1 MVRRHNNHG
10 LLRFQ
15 HHGGREGGGGVSSQ
29 KWLIVLLGAFLLGS
43 ILSYVLF
50 SRDVSDQHVT
60 SNIMQEMRQEI
71 QALSERVEAIDV
83 RVSEEVKRIRG
94 SVKKTVD
101 ALPPDGVADGLN
113 DELSGFRGVESSPGR
128 MDKP

>member
-1 MVRRHNNHG
+1 MSQKRWVIVS
-10 LLRFQ
+10 LCALIA
-15 HHGGREGGGGVSSQ
+15 GGV
-29 KWLIVLLGAFLLGS
+29 I
-43 ILSYVLF
+43 SYVLF
-50 SRDVSDQHVT
+50 PSTEPNQQVT
-60 SNIMQEMRQEI
+60 TNIMQEMRQEI

-94 SVKKTVD
+94 SIKKTVD

>member
-1 MVRRHNNHG
+1 
-10 LLRFQ
+10 
-15 HHGGREGGGGVSSQ
+15 VSSK
-29 KWLIVLLGAFLLGS
+29 KWLIVSLCALLLGAV
-43 ILSYVLF
+43 ISYVLF
-50 SRDVSDQHVT
+50 PHGELGQQVT
-60 SNIMQEMRQEI
+60 NNIMQEMRQEI

-94 SVKKTVD
+94 SVKKAVD

>member
-1 MVRRHNNHG
+1 
-10 LLRFQ
+10 
-15 HHGGREGGGGVSSQ
+15 VSSQ

-94 SVKKTVD
+94 SVKKAVD